1 MALRAMQRGRS
12 RSAYA
17 DLHNGNRQATGY
29 GLLGG
34 LFHRRRLGRAAVL
47 QHAEGRLA
55 RDCVLSNRIVIG
67 AVADTPFPSF
77 QNRAGISIGGISIL
91 NSPTNGPE
99 SCSETMLSSGTVRG
113 RIGYAPGNSL
123 FDATGGFAW
132 TYDQLTLTQLISGTT
147 EGDCG
152 CERFG

>member
-1 MALRAMQRGRS
+1 M
-12 RSAYA
+12 
-17 DLHNGNRQATGY
+17 
-29 GLLGG
+29 
-34 LFHRRRLGRAAVL
+34 
-47 QHAEGRLA
+47 
-55 RDCVLSNRIVIG
+55 LSNRIVIG
-67 AVADTPFPSF
+67 AVADTTFPSF

-147 EGDCG
+147 DKAIAAVNVSADALPDMIDSILAAGGLDTG
-152 CERFG
+152 QSVVRR